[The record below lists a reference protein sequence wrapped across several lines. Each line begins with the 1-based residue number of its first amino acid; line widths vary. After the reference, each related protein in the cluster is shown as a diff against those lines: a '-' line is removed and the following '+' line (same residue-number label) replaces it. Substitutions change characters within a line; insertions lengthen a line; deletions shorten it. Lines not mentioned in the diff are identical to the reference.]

1 MSESTDL
8 SALKARLEDVEA
20 RQAILD
26 AEKNAIREE
35 ILKECASLCAKFRF
49 TARELRLPSE
59 VKPRSAVSGAAFAPK
74 YKNPDGPETWS
85 GRGGR
90 KPVWFTEALAR
101 GIPEEAMRIKPGTV
115 ESITPA

>member
-85 GRGGR
+85 GRETGVVYRSAGSGHSGGSD
-90 KPVWFTEALAR
+90 AYQAR
-101 GIPEEAMRIKPGTV
+101 YC
-115 ESITPA
+115 

>member
-20 RQAILD
+20 RQQERPRKQA
-26 AEKNAIREE
+26 

-115 ESITPA
+115 E

>member
-59 VKPRSAVSGAAFAPK
+59 VKPCSAVSGAAFAPK

-85 GRGGR
+85 G
-90 KPVWFTEALAR
+90 VWFTEALAR
-101 GIPEEAMRIKPGTV
+101 GIPEETMRIKPGTV
-115 ESITPA
+115 E

>member
-1 MSESTDL
+1 MPPMSNFY
-8 SALKARLEDVEA
+8 ARICVKATPSSN
-20 RQAILD
+20 
-26 AEKNAIREE
+26 K
-35 ILKECASLCAKFRF
+35 CASLCAKFRF

-115 ESITPA
+115 E